1 MGKLK
6 EAFLFLFWGEE
17 TRDYNL
23 NPPHR
28 NELGFP
34 NGALSQTFDIFEYDE
49 FWLIH
54 VDVIQHMQKN
64 RPATTRVTKSLS
76 QALYGKRLA
85 WETSHINI
93 VVQAFVVSVL
103 DICVDFALRW
113 EVSLDGNSSKL
124 VIIATEIV
132 LEFDLRVPKRL
143 NWSLHART
151 VRANGDCRHGASE
164 SYAVRIGMSGS

>member
-1 MGKLK
+1 
-6 EAFLFLFWGEE
+6 
-17 TRDYNL
+17 
-23 NPPHR
+23 
-28 NELGFP
+28 
-34 NGALSQTFDIFEYDE
+34 
-49 FWLIH
+49 
-54 VDVIQHMQKN
+54 MQKK

-93 VVQAFVVSVL
+93 VVQAFVVSLL

-132 LEFDLRVPKRL
+132 LEFDLQIPKRL
-143 NWSLHART
+143 NWCLHART